1 MSLHALVRSP
11 VPSLQEGERT
21 HIAREPIDF
30 ELAQDQHRRYVEAL
44 RQGGAE
50 IVQVPAAPELPDSV
64 FIEDTALVLGSLA
77 VIARSGAESRRAET
91 PPVAA
96 VLRRYCQLEYTQA
109 PATFDAGDALTIDR
123 RVYVGRAARTNQA
136 GIEFLTILLSRHG
149 YEVVSVPL
157 SGCLHLK
164 SAINY
169 LGNDTVLLNPQWIP
183 RDLFAQYA
191 QVDVD
196 PQEPMGVSALLVGE
210 QLLLSSNYPRT
221 VERVEARKFTPRV
234 LDLGEFH
241 RAEGGLTCLSILID
255 G

>member
-11 VPSLQEGERT
+11 VPSLQQGERT

-30 ELAQDQHRRYVEAL
+30 GRAQDQHERYVEAL
-44 RQGGAE
+44 RQAGAE
-50 IVQVPAAPELPDSV
+50 IVEVTAAPELPDSV
-64 FIEDTALVLGSLA
+64 FIEDTALALGSLA

-96 VLRRYCQLEYTQA
+96 VLKRYCQLEYMQA

-123 RVYVGRAARTNQA
+123 KVYVGRAARTNQA
-136 GIEFLTILLSRHG
+136 GIDFLTTLLGGHG
-149 YEVVSVPL
+149 YEVVPVPL

-169 LGNDTVLLNPQWIP
+169 LGNDTVLLNPRWIP
-183 RDLFAQYA
+183 RELFAQFA
-191 QVDVD
+191 QIEVD
-196 PQEPMGVSALLVGE
+196 PQEPMGASALLVGE
-210 QLLLSSNYPRT
+210 QLLLSSSYPRT
-221 VERVEARKFTPRV
+221 VQRVEAREFTPRV
-234 LDLGEFH
+234 LDLSEFH

-255 G
+255 V